1 MFVDQ
6 SWDNLKFPTTLMT
19 FAEPS
24 AKRVRLQVI
33 DVFHGIEESG
43 GSAAEGGSPARIG
56 FFLGDEEEHLFLQI
70 EDCPVTAI
78 AREAPPQGVEGGE
91 TNHAGGSG
99 RGPVLP
105 PADYHWVT
113 RSTSA
118 TRRRARRPMC
128 TWISTIL
135 RPK

>member
-1 MFVDQ
+1 VFVDQ
-6 SWDNLKFPTTLMT
+6 SWDNLKFPTLMT

-78 AREAPPQGVEGGE
+78 AREAPPQGV
-91 TNHAGGSG
+91 G
-99 RGPVLP
+99 RGRDEPCWWIGARPGAAAGRLP
-105 PADYHWVT
+105 FG
-113 RSTSA
+113 
-118 TRRRARRPMC
+118 
-128 TWISTIL
+128 
-135 RPK
+135 